1 MFRQSICYLTKLKI
15 DDRIIQNL
23 FLEMLRVK
31 EIFISKF
38 LNKNKKVNVILILP
52 AGGGAGV

>member
-1 MFRQSICYLTKLKI
+1 MFEQSICYLTKLKI

-38 LNKNKKVNVILILP
+38 LNKKVNVILILP